1 MLALCS
7 RRWSASASITASGF
21 CEVAA
26 ESRYTSS
33 RPPKRRPKMGKSLL
47 TASELSATGGIGLD
61 VLARG
66 RELARDLPAHQ
77 LFQRLVLELGDERLE
92 EALHDHAHR
101 GGAVKAAALHVEDR
115 RLVQLA

>member
-7 RRWSASASITASGF
+7 RRWSASASITDSGF

-33 RPPKRRPKMGKSLL
+33 CPPKRRLKMGNSLL
-47 TASELSATGGIGLD
+47 TASERSATCGIGLD

-66 RELARDLPAHQ
+66 RQLARDLGAHE
-77 LFQRLVLELGDERLE
+77 LFERFVLELGDERLE
-92 EALHDHAHR
+92 KALHDHAHG
-101 GGAVKAAALHVEDR
+101 GGAVKASALHVE
-115 RLVQLA
+115 